1 MTPNFSV
8 ISRDEVISGMRTAK
22 NAKQQKKIFADLC
35 SCTVADIDKIIKEE
49 EMKSFYTLKEIEYI
63 KQAVQEGKTNREIA
77 EHLGREYR
85 SIEQKIYLMRK
96 SGEIPPPRRRDS
108 YTAQAS
114 AASEVR
120 IIRPAGPIESPNP
133 EQASSETTVP
143 AVSAP
148 EGELEFY
155 KAQLAVAEAALEK
168 RTKELFAERVANAEL
183 RILAQMIAKAVEV

>member
-1 MTPNFSV
+1 MNPNFSV
-8 ISRDEVISGMRTAK
+8 ISRGEVIAGMKTAK
-22 NAKQQKKIFADLC
+22 NSKLQKKIFADLC
-35 SCTVADIDKIIKEE
+35 SCTVADIEKI
-49 EMKSFYTLKEIEYI
+49 LKEDEMANFFTTADIEYI
-63 KQAVQEGKTNREIA
+63 KQAVEEGKTNREIGD
-77 EHLGREYR
+77 HLGRDYR

-108 YTAQAS
+108 YTAQAP

-183 RILAQMIAKAVEV
+183 RILAQMIAKVVEV